1 MCTEYPIFI
10 AWSVR
15 ENGQSCTV
23 REKVVPCCGLRA
35 LLDPPG
41 AEHTAS
47 VAELYAL
54 HCMGRMTHRK
64 PHKFRAFPR
73 STVLSCFL
81 ATPTVRTSRPLA
93 SPIPSMYVQPLEC
106 LTQQKLDPCASAH
119 HHGMEEQRS
128 SRRRV
133 HRNTLAYQ
141 RSNGG
146 VCDFV

>member
-54 HCMGRMTHRK
+54 HGAHDASETAQISRLPK
-64 PHKFRAFPR
+64 KY
-73 STVLSCFL
+73 STVVL
-81 ATPTVRTSRPLA
+81 
-93 SPIPSMYVQPLEC
+93 PSY
-106 LTQQKLDPCASAH
+106 TY
-119 HHGMEEQRS
+119 G
-128 SRRRV
+128 
-133 HRNTLAYQ
+133 TY
-141 RSNGG
+141 
-146 VCDFV
+146 